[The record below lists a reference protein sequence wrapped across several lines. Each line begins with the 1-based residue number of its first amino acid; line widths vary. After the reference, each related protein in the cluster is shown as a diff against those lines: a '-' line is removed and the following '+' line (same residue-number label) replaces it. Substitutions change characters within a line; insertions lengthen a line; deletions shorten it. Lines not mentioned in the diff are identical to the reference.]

1 MSFNHRFLEI
11 LAIIALFLSLHLGCS
26 KTHEPREEIIATV
39 GDRSIEWRLLR
50 RSYELEPKW
59 GRGLTHKDAYQ
70 NQLDFLI
77 EQKLFAREAIANG
90 LDKDKSIAG
99 LLTAIKEKEMIKE
112 LYRQEVASGV
122 KISEEDYR
130 TAYQRS
136 KKRVRF
142 EFVYTPQPARASIY
156 STQLR
161 TTALENIQLISP
173 SDEQKGVSPMFS
185 YGDITSELEEVV
197 FDMQPGE
204 VSDPIKIDNGY
215 MVVKL
220 IDGEADKFMSETD
233 FAESKSKI
241 QKVIF
246 ERRARKISDEYI
258 YKMLKDQEVKINP
271 PAFYALSE
279 QFSRIVQNK
288 SSDQP
293 FPIYL
298 SNSELN
304 AAETSLKEMADEV
317 LVTFKGGQF
326 TVEEFLRKLWD
337 TPAAMRPQVNMAPQL
352 KKAIA
357 VTVRNHYLAQEAY
370 RQGLDKSPEVRYE
383 AEAQS
388 DEILAR
394 YYIRKLRDDLTV
406 TAAEVEEF
414 KHKENFETVSKR
426 FHGKL
431 DDAAVHGIILDYK
444 LTRQRM
450 IAADSLRAVY
460 TVRVDSAL
468 FEARIPEPDQ
478 IIREKPAGFAYRE
491 RFYQF

>member
-1 MSFNHRFLEI
+1 MSFKHRFLEI
-11 LAIIALFLSLHLGCS
+11 LAIFALLFLLNLGCS
-26 KTHEPREEIIATV
+26 KPQEPREEIIATV
-39 GDRSIEWRLLR
+39 GDRSIDWRLLR
-50 RSYELEPKW
+50 RSYHLEPKW
-59 GRGLTHKDAYQ
+59 GRGLTEKEAYQ

-77 EQKLFAREAIANG
+77 EQKLFAREAIAKG
-90 LDKDKSIAG
+90 MDKDRSIAG

-130 TAYQRS
+130 TAYRRS
-136 KKRVRF
+136 KKRVKF
-142 EFVYTPQPARASIY
+142 EFVYTPQPERASIY
-156 STQLR
+156 QGQLK
-161 TTALENIQLISP
+161 TAPVENIQLISP
-173 SDEQKGVSPMFS
+173 LEEHKGVSPMFS
-185 YGDITSELEEVV
+185 YGDMVSELEEAV

-220 IDGEADKFMSETD
+220 IDGEVDKFMSEMD

-258 YKMLKDQEVKINP
+258 YKMLRDQEIKINP
-271 PAFYALSE
+271 PVFRTLAE
-279 QFSRIVQNK
+279 QFSEIVENK
-288 SSDQP
+288 TSDQP
-293 FPIYL
+293 FPIYI
-298 SNSELN
+298 SNSELQTTQTN
-304 AAETSLKEMADEV
+304 LKDIADEV

-337 TPAAMRPQVNMAPQL
+337 TPSAMRPQVNMAPQL

-357 VTVRNHYLAQEAY
+357 VTVRNHYLAREAY

-388 DEILAR
+388 DEVLAR
-394 YYIRKLRDDLTV
+394 SYIKKLRDNLTV

-414 KHKENFETVSKR
+414 KLKENFETVNKR
-426 FHGKL
+426 FNGKL
-431 DDAAVHGIILDYK
+431 DDAAVRGLILDYK
-444 LTRQRM
+444 LTRQRI

-460 TVRVDSAL
+460 PVRIDAAL
-468 FEARIPEPDQ
+468 FEARIPEPDR

-491 RFYQF
+491 RFY